1 MKFQSVLDT
10 LHNKKKSE
18 AEIDD
23 TSCYA
28 IHVTLAVYIK
38 ASSIN
43 AMHFVLYRY
52 VIYNLPVT
60 DLILK
65 LYGFFHVFIV
75 VASL

>member
-10 LHNKKKSE
+10 LHNKKKKGE

-43 AMHFVLYRY
+43 TMYVVLYRY
-52 VIYNLPVT
+52 TIYQLP
-60 DLILK
+60 I
-65 LYGFFHVFIV
+65 
-75 VASL
+75 